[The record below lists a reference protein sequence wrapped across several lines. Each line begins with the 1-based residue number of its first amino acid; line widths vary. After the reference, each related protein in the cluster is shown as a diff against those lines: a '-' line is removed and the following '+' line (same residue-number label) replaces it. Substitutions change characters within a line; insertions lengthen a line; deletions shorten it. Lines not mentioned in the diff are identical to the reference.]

1 MESANLQLPDQ
12 LVGSPAPLAAP
23 SCYGFGSNLANWSSS
38 TPTTTFS
45 NVTNV
50 GDYSNSNSDGIVSN
64 SPTRQISTTDHHH
77 HNILVSDHHIPRNT
91 STTTSNLIQDLGFP
105 WSSTSLQFA
114 AYNDQL
120 AKIKEEFSEMS
131 FPKFT
136 EMLNSPFNST
146 DADYGNS
153 LLTTHMIKNQHNK
166 DNIFRDLSCSS
177 NSTSTPNRQNPLVK
191 TLSSSCQ
198 INAPEFDHSN
208 DHTTNS
214 TNIGHC
220 QSSSST
226 FGKEGLAVGCR
237 GQFSQIY
244 PSVNIS
250 NLSTQHSLMG
260 MNMINLKPGIN
271 LDHLAASARFCN
283 NTGMTST
290 TTFGQPL
297 SNFGVDSIQ
306 QQQRTSY
313 GHSKA
318 ISSFNSEI
326 VTERKRSNCLME
338 PKTSTQNKKPRLES
352 RTSSC
357 QPFKVRKEKL
367 GDRIAALQQLVSPF
381 GKTDTAS
388 VLMEAIGYIKF
399 LQNQVETLSVPY
411 MKSSRNKPCKT
422 VQGGLK
428 DHQDDNEEQKRDLKS
443 RGLCLVPLS
452 CMSYVTGD
460 GGGESIWPP
469 VPNFGG
475 RIT

>member
-77 HNILVSDHHIPRNT
+77 HHHNILVSDHHIPRNT

-105 WSSTSLQFA
+105 WSSTSHQFA

-177 NSTSTPNRQNPLVK
+177 NSTSTPTNRQNPLVK

-214 TNIGHC
+214 TNIGHR

-283 NTGMTST
+283 NTDMTST

-313 GHSKA
+313 GLSKA
-318 ISSFNSEI
+318 
-326 VTERKRSNCLME
+326 
-338 PKTSTQNKKPRLES
+338 
-352 RTSSC
+352 
-357 QPFKVRKEKL
+357 VRKEKL

-411 MKSSRNKPCKT
+411 MKSSRNKSCKT

-428 DHQDDNEEQKRDLKS
+428 DHQDDNEETKRDLKS